1 MSENKIF
8 LHSCCGPCT
17 MYPLEVLRQEGFEVQ
32 GYFYNPNIHPYREFK
47 ARLDSY
53 RQMAAARDLPVQ
65 VEEDYGLAAFLEE
78 MQDKDPG
85 VYQAK
90 SAERCQTCYRL
101 RLKKAAQACRQAGL
115 KVFSTTLLVSPY
127 QQHEMIKEA
136 GEQAAAAAGVTFLYR
151 DFRSGFRQGQ
161 QKARAL
167 NLYMQGYCGCVF
179 SEYERYGG
187 KA

>member
-17 MYPLEVLRQEGFEVQ
+17 LYPLQALREEGFAVE

-53 RQMAAARDLPVQ
+53 RQMAAAEDLPVQ
-65 VEEDYGLAAFLEE
+65 VEEDYGLDVFMREL
-78 MQDKDPG
+78 QDKDPG
-85 VYQAK
+85 VYQPK
-90 SAERCQTCYRL
+90 SPERCQSCYRL
-101 RLKKAAQACRQAGL
+101 RLAQAAKACRQAGL
-115 KVFSTTLLVSPY
+115 GVFSTTLLVSPY
-127 QQHEMIKEA
+127 QQHDLIKEA
-136 GEQAAAAAGVTFLYR
+136 GEAAAAAEGVTFLYR
-151 DFRSGFRQGQ
+151 DFRPDFRLGQ

-187 KA
+187 AK